1 VWRFVAPN
9 LAAAYSH
16 ANRPCRVALPGCV
29 LSYAKVWEK
38 CKKGMQSLKMP
49 RTPQRSFA
57 RQVLRLCLACLLIYT
72 ASALKTFAQD
82 AKPASQST
90 EKASEAAP
98 SGSDSSEMSTRDT
111 PPTFKVRVNLVLV
124 RAVVRDAKGKPV
136 NGLKKEDF
144 VLTDN
149 RKPQVISTFSVET
162 PESHKVASSAT
173 EPAPEGPSDSSGA
186 IAALPQRFVAVV
198 FDDTDMLMQD
208 TMWVRNSADR
218 LLSSL
223 AASDRVG
230 FYSTSGQVTTEFTQD
245 REALKQTLLQVV
257 PRPTA
262 GGAFHDCP
270 EISLFQAD
278 EIVNKS
284 NVQAMDIAT
293 EDAVQCAFGGDETMR
308 AAAKALAQN
317 SAMRA
322 LSTGEAQI
330 QFVYQHLQD
339 VTKRLATMPGQR
351 IMVFVSPGFIVTLS
365 LGLESS
371 ALIDRA
377 NRSNIVINTIDAR
390 GLYTPDMGDIADPPH
405 DSGRTQGYK
414 SSYRMTAQLAQSD
427 VLAQIADG
435 TGGTFFHNRNDID
448 EGLREAAAA
457 PAVSYLLGFS
467 PQNLKIDG
475 HYHTIKVSLAGKRE
489 YAVQARHGY
498 FAPRSIA
505 DPAEAAKEEIQEAL
519 FSQDE
524 LRDLPIDFQTQFF
537 KKDANEARLAVLTHV
552 DVKGIRFRKA
562 EGRNRDN
569 LTIATAIF
577 DENGNYVTGGE
588 KIVEMKLLDSTF
600 TRLSRSGFTLKSS
613 FDIKPG
619 TYLVRQVVRDTEGSQ
634 MAARNGAVS
643 IPY

>member
-1 VWRFVAPN
+1 MLSPRQPSSTRQLVCYLCGA
-9 LAAAYSH
+9 
-16 ANRPCRVALPGCV
+16 CV
-29 LSYAKVWEK
+29 LAF
-38 CKKGMQSLKMP
+38 GAH
-49 RTPQRSFA
+49 QRIA
-57 RQVLRLCLACLLIYT
+57 R
-72 ASALKTFAQD
+72 AQD
-82 AKPASQST
+82 AKPGAQT
-90 EKASEAAP
+90 PEKAPASAP
-98 SGSDSSEMSTRDT
+98 STSDSSEVSTRDT

-124 RAVVRDAKGKPV
+124 RAVVRDAKGNPV

-149 RKPQVISTFSVET
+149 RKPQVISTFSIET
-162 PESHKVASSAT
+162 PESHKIASSAT
-173 EPAPEGPSDSSGA
+173 DKTAEDSGDSSPA

-245 REALKQTLLQVV
+245 HDALKQTLLQVV
-257 PRPTA
+257 PRPTI
-262 GGAFHDCP
+262 GGAGLHDCP

-284 NVQAMDIAT
+284 NVQAMDVAT

-308 AAAKALAQN
+308 AQAKAQAQAA
-317 SAMRA
+317 AMRA
-322 LSTGEAQI
+322 LTTGEAQI

-339 VTKRLATMPGQR
+339 VTKRLAAMPGQR
-351 IMVFVSPGFIVTLS
+351 VMVFVSPGFVVTVS

-377 NRSNIVINTIDAR
+377 NRANIVINTIDAR
-390 GLYTPDMGDIADPPH
+390 GLYTPDMGDIADPSR
-405 DSGRTQGYK
+405 DSGRTMGYK
-414 SSYRMTAQLAQSD
+414 ASYRMTAQLAQSD

-448 EGLREAAAA
+448 EGLRQAASA

-467 PQNLKIDG
+467 PQNMKIDG
-475 HYHTIKVSLAGKRE
+475 HYHTIKVSLTGKRE
-489 YAVQARHGY
+489 YVVQARHGY

-505 DPAEAAKEEIQEAL
+505 DPVEAAKQEIQEAL

-524 LRDLPIDFQTQFF
+524 LRDLPVDFQTQFF

-552 DVKGIRFRKA
+552 DLKGIRFRKA
-562 EGRNRDN
+562 DGRNRDN

-588 KIVEMKLLDSTF
+588 KIVEMRLLDTTV
-600 TRLSRSGFTLKSS
+600 TRLNRSGFTLKSS

-619 TYLVRQVVRDTEGSQ
+619 TYLVRQVVRETEGSQ

-643 IPY
+643 IPN